1 MKAATNEQGIERLF
15 GSARRGRY
23 PSAVAPTADLIV
35 LLLAGVGLAFA
46 NTLASAGSA
55 LSLPVL
61 LALGLGPQLANGT
74 NRVAVLAGA
83 LAALALFVRSGRIHW
98 PIVLPLMMVAT
109 PGAAIGAAVSN
120 LVSPTDL
127 HLAIVGALLVAVAL
141 LAIRPSRWLA
151 ASESVPHVGFTQLL
165 LIFLISVWAG
175 FIVLDGLTYLL
186 MALVLSVGFDVT
198 SANAAKAAIAV
209 VIASVSLVVLAADG
223 NVDWAAAAPLSIGA
237 VLGGLFAARLAL
249 HPAAARWIYRLL
261 VIIIVGEL
269 AQLILAG
276 MRV

>member
-1 MKAATNEQGIERLF
+1 M
-15 GSARRGRY
+15 S
-23 PSAVAPTADLIV
+23 PTADLIV

-83 LAALALFVRSGRIHW
+83 VAALVFFIRSGRIQW
-98 PIVLPLMMVAT
+98 PIVLPLMIVAA
-109 PGAAIGAAVSN
+109 PGAGIGAAISN
-120 LVSPTDL
+120 IVSPTDL

-141 LAIRPSRWLA
+141 LAVRPSRWLA
-151 ASESVPHVGFTQLL
+151 SSESVPHVGFSQLM
-165 LIFLISVWAG
+165 LIFLISIWAG

-198 SANAAKAAIAV
+198 AANAAKSAIAV
-209 VIASVSLVVLAADG
+209 VIASVSLVVLAAGG
-223 NVDWAAAAPLSIGA
+223 NVDWAAATPLSIGA
-237 VLGGLFAARLAL
+237 VLGALLAARLAL
-249 HPAAARWIYRLL
+249 NPAAARWIYRLL
-261 VIIIVGEL
+261 VLIIVGEL

>member
-1 MKAATNEQGIERLF
+1 V
-15 GSARRGRY
+15 S
-23 PSAVAPTADLIV
+23 PTAELLV

-83 LAALALFVRSGRIHW
+83 VAALVLFIRSDRIQW
-98 PIVLPLMMVAT
+98 PIVTPLMIVAA
-109 PGAAIGAAVSN
+109 PGAAIGAAISN
-120 LVSPTDL
+120 VVSPTNL

-141 LAIRPSRWLA
+141 LAIRPARWLTT
-151 ASESVPHVGFTQLL
+151 PDCTPRVGFVQLL
-165 LIFLISVWAG
+165 LIFLISTWAG
-175 FIVLDGLTYLL
+175 FIVLDGMTYLL
-186 MALVLSVGFDVT
+186 MALVLSVGLDVI

-223 NVDWAAAAPLSIGA
+223 DVDWAAAAPLSTGA
-237 VLGGLFAARLAL
+237 VLGGLLAARLSL
-249 HPAAARWIYRLL
+249 KPAVARWIYRLMVL
-261 VIIIVGEL
+261 IIVGEL
-269 AQLILAG
+269 VQLMLAG
-276 MRV
+276 LRL

>member
-1 MKAATNEQGIERLF
+1 VP
-15 GSARRGRY
+15 
-23 PSAVAPTADLIV
+23 PSAELIV
-35 LLLAGVGLAFA
+35 LLLAGMGLAFA

-74 NRVAVLAGA
+74 NRVAVLAGGV
-83 LAALALFVRSGRIHW
+83 AALVFFIRAGRIQW
-98 PIVLPLMMVAT
+98 PIVLPLMIVAA
-109 PGAAIGAAVSN
+109 PGAGIGAAISN
-120 LVSPTDL
+120 IVSPTKL

-141 LAIRPSRWLA
+141 LAVRPSRWLR
-151 ASESVPHVGFTQLL
+151 ASESVPRVGFTQLM

-186 MALVLSVGFDVT
+186 MALVLSVGLDVT

-209 VIASVSLVVLAADG
+209 VIASVSLVVLAAGG
-223 NVDWAAAAPLSIGA
+223 NVDWAAATPLSVGA
-237 VLGGLFAARLAL
+237 VLGALIAARLAL

-261 VIIIVGEL
+261 VLIIVGEVVQL
-269 AQLILAG
+269 AIAALR
-276 MRV
+276 M

>member
-1 MKAATNEQGIERLF
+1 MP
-15 GSARRGRY
+15 
-23 PSAVAPTADLIV
+23 PSAELIV
-35 LLLAGVGLAFA
+35 LLLAGMGLAFA

-74 NRVAVLAGA
+74 NRVAVLAGGV
-83 LAALALFVRSGRIHW
+83 AALVFFIRAGRIQW
-98 PIVLPLMMVAT
+98 PIVLPLMIVAA
-109 PGAAIGAAVSN
+109 PGAGIGAAISN
-120 LVSPTDL
+120 IVSPTKL

-141 LAIRPSRWLA
+141 LVVRPSRWLT
-151 ASESVPHVGFTQLL
+151 ASESVPRVGFTQLM

-186 MALVLSVGFDVT
+186 MALVLSVGLDVT

-209 VIASVSLVVLAADG
+209 VIASVSLVVLAAGG
-223 NVDWAAAAPLSIGA
+223 NVDWAAATPLSVGA
-237 VLGGLFAARLAL
+237 VLGALIAARLAL

-261 VIIIVGEL
+261 VLIIVGEVVQL
-269 AQLILAG
+269 AIAALR
-276 MRV
+276 M